1 MRKRRL
7 GVLEAGR
14 RRGVG
19 GGRGR
24 CGWQPQR
31 RQAQRGN
38 GDEGARP
45 ATKRKMRHARDRQS
59 GSGNAGRV
67 ISLIIR
73 LAPGEGYCPLCQGE
87 EGRRPAP
94 GTGRGERTSSA
105 RPPDGRR
112 RFPADFPNHFPFCG
126 PILRGSA
133 AAYSQA
139 MRRPW
144 LRCRHR
150 RLTFPLTTREDGGA
164 AHVTCLD
171 CGREFWYDWERM
183 RRGKERSL
191 SIAWPDEPPAQ
202 RRGAA

>member
-7 GVLEAGR
+7 GVLEAR
-14 RRGVG
+14 RRRRVG
-19 GGRGR
+19 GSGNGRGR
-24 CGWQPQR
+24 QPPC

-45 ATKRKMRHARDRQS
+45 ATKGETRHARDRQN
-59 GSGNAGRV
+59 GSGNSGRV
-67 ISLIIR
+67 IFLIIR
-73 LAPGEGYCPLCQGE
+73 LAPGRSYCPLCQGE

-94 GTGRGERTSSA
+94 QAGRGERRPSA
-105 RPPDGRR
+105 RHPDGRR
-112 RFPADFPNHFPFCG
+112 RFPRHFPFGG
-126 PILRGSA
+126 PAPRGPA
-133 AAYSQA
+133 AAYFQA
-139 MRRPW
+139 MPRPW

-171 CGREFWYDWERM
+171 CGREFWYDWEHM

-191 SIAWPDEPPAQ
+191 PIAWPDEPPAQ